1 MFCLGLFVCSQS
13 GGHHPSQDVEK
24 VTIIPSK
31 KNSMA
36 NCHFLHTTKFIQNS
50 FKIH

>member
-1 MFCLGLFVCSQS
+1 MFCLGIFVCSQS

-24 VTIIPSK
+24 EMIIPS
-31 KNSMA
+31 NIFPWPIA
-36 NCHFLHTTKFIQNS
+36 TFTAPRNS